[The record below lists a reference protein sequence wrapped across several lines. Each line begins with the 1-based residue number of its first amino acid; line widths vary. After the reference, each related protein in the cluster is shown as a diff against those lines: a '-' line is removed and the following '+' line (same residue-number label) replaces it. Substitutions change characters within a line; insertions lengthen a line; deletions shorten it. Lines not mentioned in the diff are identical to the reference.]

1 MKLKSKIL
9 LSLLATSSATF
20 AQTAPAPA
28 AAPAAPETT
37 IAYNVGVVSQYRYRG
52 LAQTHGMPA
61 LQGGVDYSNANGA
74 YLGIWA
80 SSIRWIKDAS
90 TSNSGNVKNVDGKSE
105 IDIYGGYKFD
115 ASGVT
120 YDVGVL
126 TYQYAGNTL
135 ANIATSSGYSYDLV
149 NANTT
154 EVYGAATAGVYTLKY
169 SKATSNLF
177 GYKNSS
183 GSTYIDLTA
192 NFDMG
197 SGFTLSPHVGRQ
209 AVKGTSSS
217 YYPGGLSY
225 SDYSLT
231 LAKDMGNGVSA
242 TIAAVSTNAK
252 NNSNFLSNKTLY
264 NAAKDTVVV
273 GVKYTF

>member
-9 LSLLATSSATF
+9 LSILATSSAAF

-28 AAPAAPETT
+28 TAPAAPETT

-52 LAQTHGMPA
+52 LAQTHGLPA
-61 LQGGVDYSNANGA
+61 LQGGLDYSNANGV
-74 YLGIWA
+74 YLGVWA
-80 SSIRWIKDAS
+80 SNIRWIKDAS
-90 TSNSGNVKNVDGKSE
+90 TTSSGNVVNVDGKSE
-105 IDIYGGYKFD
+105 VDIYGGYKFET
-115 ASGVT
+115 SGIT
-120 YDVGVL
+120 YDLGVL
-126 TYQYAGNTL
+126 AYQYPGNTL
-135 ANIATSSGYSYDLV
+135 KNISSTDLM

-154 EVYGAATAGVYTLKY
+154 EVYGAATAGVYTIKY
-169 SKATSNLF
+169 SRATSNLF

-183 GSTYIDLTA
+183 GSTYIDLIA

-197 SGFTLSPHVGRQ
+197 SGFTLSPHIGRQ

-225 SDYSLT
+225 TDYALT
-231 LAKDMGNGVSA
+231 LAKDMGNGVSG
-242 TIAAVSTNAK
+242 TIAAISTNAK
-252 NNSNFLSNKTLY
+252 NNSNFLSNKTNY

>member
-9 LSLLATSSATF
+9 LSILAASSAAF

-52 LAQTHGMPA
+52 LAQTHGLPA
-61 LQGGVDYSNANGA
+61 LQGGLDYSNANGA
-74 YLGIWA
+74 YLGVWA
-80 SSIRWIKDAS
+80 STIRWIKDAS
-90 TSNSGNVKNVDGKSE
+90 TSSPVMNVDGKSE
-105 IDIYGGYKFD
+105 VDIYGGYKFE

-120 YDVGVL
+120 YDLGVL
-126 TYQYAGNTL
+126 AYQYPGNTL
-135 ANIATSSGYSYDLV
+135 RNITSYDLE

-154 EVYGAATAGVYTLKY
+154 EIYGAATLGAYTVKY
-169 SKATSNLF
+169 SNAITDLF
-177 GYKNSS
+177 GYKDSKGSS
-183 GSTYIDLTA
+183 YLDLTA

-197 SGFTLSPHVGRQ
+197 SGFTLSPHIGRQ
-209 AVKGTSSS
+209 KVIGTSSS

-231 LAKDMGNGVSA
+231 LAKDMGNGIST
-242 TIAAVSTNAK
+242 TISAVSTSVK
-252 NNSNFLSNKTLY
+252 NKTNFLSNKTNY
-264 NAAKDTVVV
+264 NAAKDTLVV

>member
-1 MKLKSKIL
+1 MKIKSKL
-9 LSLLATSSATF
+9 VLASLMAASCAIF
-20 AQTAPAPA
+20 AQTAPATPDS
-28 AAPAAPETT
+28 T

-52 LAQTHGMPA
+52 LAQTHGLPA

-74 YLGIWA
+74 YLGVWG
-80 SSIRWIKDAS
+80 STIRWIKDAS
-90 TSNSGNVKNVDGKSE
+90 TKDTGNVVNVDGKSE
-105 IDIYGGYKFD
+105 IDIYGGYKFE
-115 ASGVT
+115 ASGVG
-120 YDVGVL
+120 YDIGVL
-126 TYQYAGNTL
+126 TYQYPGNTL
-135 ANIATSSGYSYDLV
+135 KNISSTDLE

-154 EVYGAATAGVYTLKY
+154 EVYGAATLGVYTLKY
-169 SKATSNLF
+169 SNATSNLF
-177 GYKNSS
+177 GYQNSK

-197 SGFTLSPHVGRQ
+197 AGFTLSPHVGRQ
-209 AVKGTSSS
+209 GVKGTTSS

-231 LAKDMGNGVSA
+231 LAKDMGNGISA

-252 NNSNFLSNKTLY
+252 NNGNFLSNKTSY
-264 NAAKDTVVV
+264 NAARDTVVI

>member
-1 MKLKSKIL
+1 MQLKSKLL
-9 LSLLATSSATF
+9 LSFAVISNAVF
-20 AQTAPAPA
+20 AQTAPT
-28 AAPAAPETT
+28 APETT
-37 IAYNVGVVSQYRYRG
+37 ISYNVGLVSQYRYRG

-74 YLGIWA
+74 YLGVWA

-90 TSNSGNVKNVDGKSE
+90 TTNSGNVVNVDGKSE
-105 IDIYGGYKFD
+105 VDIYGGYKFE
-115 ASGVT
+115 ASSIT
-120 YDVGVL
+120 YDLGFL
-126 TYQYAGNTL
+126 AYQYPGNTL
-135 ANIATSSGYSYDLV
+135 KNISSTDLE

-169 SKATSNLF
+169 SRATSNLF

-209 AVKGTSSS
+209 AVKGTTSS

-231 LAKDMGNGVSA
+231 LAKDMGGGVSA
-242 TIAAVSTNAK
+242 TIAAISTNAK
-252 NNSNFLSNKTLY
+252 NNSNFLSNKTSY
-264 NAAKDTVVV
+264 NAAKDTLVV

>member
-1 MKLKSKIL
+1 LKLKSKIL
-9 LSLLATSSATF
+9 LSILATSSAAF

-126 TYQYAGNTL
+126 RYQYAGNTL

-177 GYKNSS
+177 GYQNSS

-242 TIAAVSTNAK
+242 TITAVSTNAK
-252 NNSNFLSNKTLY
+252 NNSNFLSNKTAY

>member
-9 LSLLATSSATF
+9 LSILATSSAAF
-20 AQTAPAPA
+20 AQTAPA

-74 YLGIWA
+74 YLGVWA
-80 SSIRWIKDAS
+80 STIRWIKDSS
-90 TSNSGNVKNVDGKSE
+90 TTSSGNVVNVDGKSE
-105 IDIYGGYKFD
+105 VDIYGGYKFEV
-115 ASGVT
+115 SGIG
-120 YDVGVL
+120 YDFGVL
-126 TYQYAGNTL
+126 AYQYPGNTL
-135 ANIATSSGYSYDLV
+135 KNISSYDLQ

-154 EVYGAATAGVYTLKY
+154 EAYGAATAGVYTLKY
-169 SKATSNLF
+169 SRATSNLF
-177 GYKNSS
+177 GYKNST

-197 SGFTLSPHVGRQ
+197 SGFTLSPHIGRQ
-209 AVKGTSSS
+209 AVKGTTST

-225 SDYSLT
+225 SDYALT

-242 TIAAVSTNAK
+242 TIAAISTNAK
-252 NNSNFLSNKTLY
+252 NNSNFLSNKTSY

>member
-1 MKLKSKIL
+1 MKSKSISVL
-9 LSLLATSSATF
+9 ISLLAASTAAF
-20 AQTAPAPA
+20 AQTAPATPDS
-28 AAPAAPETT
+28 T

-61 LQGGVDYSNANGA
+61 LQGGVDYSNANGV
-74 YLGIWA
+74 YLGAWA
-80 SSIRWIKDAS
+80 SSIRWIKDSS
-90 TSNSGNVKNVDGKSE
+90 TSDNVTNVDGKYE
-105 IDIYGGYKFD
+105 LDIYGGYKFD

-120 YDVGVL
+120 YDLGVL
-126 TYQYAGNTL
+126 QYLYPGNTL
-135 ANIATSSGYSYDLV
+135 KNIATSSGYSYDLE

-154 EVYGAATAGVYTLKY
+154 EVYGAATFGVYTLKY

-183 GSTYIDLTA
+183 GSNYIDLTA

-231 LAKDMGNGVSA
+231 LSKDMGNGVSA

-252 NNSNFLSNKTLY
+252 NNTNFLSNKTAY
-264 NAAKDTVVV
+264 NAAKDTVVI

>member
-126 TYQYAGNTL
+126 RYQYAGNSL
-135 ANIATSSGYSYDLV
+135 ENIATSSGYSYDLV

>member
-1 MKLKSKIL
+1 MKLKSKIV
-9 LSLLATSSATF
+9 LSAMAVTSAVF
-20 AQTAPAPA
+20 AQT
-28 AAPAAPETT
+28 APAAPETT
-37 IAYNVGVVSQYRYRG
+37 IAYNVGLVSQYRYRG
-52 LAQTHGMPA
+52 LAQTHGQPA

-74 YLGIWA
+74 YLGLWA
-80 SSIRWIKDAS
+80 STIRWIKDSS
-90 TSNSGNVKNVDGKSE
+90 TTSSGNVVNVDGKSE
-105 IDIYGGYKFD
+105 VDIYGGYKFD

-120 YDVGVL
+120 YDLGVL
-126 TYQYAGNTL
+126 AYQYPGNTL
-135 ANIATSSGYSYDLV
+135 KNISSTDLE

-154 EVYGAATAGVYTLKY
+154 EVYGAATAGAYTLKY
-169 SKATSNLF
+169 SRATSNLF

-197 SGFTLSPHVGRQ
+197 SGFTLSPHIGRQ

-225 SDYSLT
+225 TDYAIT
-231 LAKDMGNGVSA
+231 LAKDMGSGVSA
-242 TIAAVSTNAK
+242 TIAAISTNAK
-252 NNSNFLSNKTLY
+252 KNGNFLSNKTSY
-264 NAAKDTVVV
+264 NAAKDTLVV

>member
-9 LSLLATSSATF
+9 LSLLASSSADF

-90 TSNSGNVKNVDGKSE
+90 TSNSGNVQNVDGKSE

-126 TYQYAGNTL
+126 TYQYPANKLT
-135 ANIATSSGYSYDLV
+135 NIATSSGYSYDLV

-154 EVYGAATAGVYTLKY
+154 EVYGAATAGVYTFKY
-169 SKATSNLF
+169 SRASSNLF

-209 AVKGTSSS
+209 AVKGTSST

-252 NNSNFLSNKTLY
+252 NNSNFLSNKTAY